1 MTARNLI
8 TALVV
13 GGGSLLGA
21 VRPSFATAGLAEW
34 EITTPGGHLI
44 SHIDPL
50 KTRHGICLRKPD
62 ETPGLIQEQTERI
75 LVSDM
80 EWWIY
85 YAGAVAGRGRE
96 GHFLLDE
103 RRETVELFATEEA
116 LVHAIAARHL
126 GAPLSKRLTGAD
138 GWNEAWLPVYRE
150 RCRQLTA
157 GAPELADLP
166 PESRKRLERFCAD
179 LPKP

>member
-1 MTARNLI
+1 MKSKNLI
-8 TALVV
+8 AALLVA
-13 GGGSLLGA
+13 GGGLLGS

-50 KTRHGICLRKPD
+50 KTRHGTCLRKRD
-62 ETPGLIQEQTERI
+62 ETPGLIQEQPDRI
-75 LVSDM
+75 LVSGL

-85 YAGAVAGRGRE
+85 YVGTVAGRARE

-116 LVHAIAARHL
+116 LVHAIAERHL

-150 RCRQLTA
+150 RCKQFTA
-157 GAPELADLP
+157 GAPEFANLP
-166 PESRKRLERFCAD
+166 PDSRKQLQRLCAD